1 MIDPIADLLTR
12 IRNAGLASHEVT
24 RSPHS
29 KMRERIAEI
38 LREEGYIES
47 FSVEK
52 CEGIG
57 SELVIQLRYGDGNK
71 PAIHTMKRISKPGR
85 RKYSAA
91 GDLPTVKSGLGVAI
105 VSTSKGVIT
114 DREARRLNVG
124 GEVLCEIW

>member
-12 IRNAGLASHEVT
+12 IRNAGMATHEVT

-29 KMRERIAEI
+29 KLRERIVEI
-38 LREEGYIES
+38 LKEEGYLES
-47 FSVEK
+47 YRVEK
-52 CEGIG
+52 GEGVEI
-57 SELVIQLRYGDGNK
+57 ELVIQLRYGAENK
-71 PAIHTMKRISKPGR
+71 PAIHSMRRVSKPGR
-85 RKYSAA
+85 RKYSSAS
-91 GDLPTVKSGLGVAI
+91 DLPTVKSGLGVAI

>member
-29 KMRERIAEI
+29 KMRERIVEI
-38 LREEGYIES
+38 LRDEGYLEG

-52 CEGIG
+52 SESVG
-57 SELVIQLRYGDGNK
+57 SELVIQLRYRDGNK
-71 PAIHTMKRISKPGR
+71 PAIHEMKRISKPGR
-85 RKYSAA
+85 RKYSSAD
-91 GDLPTVKSGLGVAI
+91 DLPTVKSGLGVAI
-105 VSTSKGVIT
+105 VSTSKGVVT